1 MPDDQPMELD
11 SLSFDDAH
19 KLGNRFAAE
28 VTNTRG
34 ELVYDS
40 PVSIEV
46 EGIGTYTLTIEYDP
60 EAGLFDG
67 NHGEWGELAESSW
80 HRNTGRQQRPSGFDG
95 AARILSTRGGPVW
108 WQPPAGEK
116 ANAQLAERV
125 RRFLAEDWSFVGV
138 TLTLS
143 IPGYDDQ
150 STSLWGIESDPGAD
164 YLAEVISEMSGE
176 LEDAPGLE
184 RQTLATKLRR
194 WADVFE
200 AATHEVP
207 LHGGAEAVAEML
219 AMANTLDPK
228 PVQTHGHGRYFLKDD
243 PA

>member
-1 MPDDQPMELD
+1 MPDDQTMELD

-19 KLGNRFAAE
+19 KLGNRFASE

-34 ELVYDS
+34 EIFCDS

-46 EGIGTYTLTIEYDP
+46 EGVGTYTLRIEPDH
-60 EAGLFDG
+60 ESTLWDG
-67 NHGEWGELAESSW
+67 NTGEWGTFDWDAAQRSGD
-80 HRNTGRQQRPSGFDG
+80 RQRPSGMDG
-95 AARILSTRGGPVW
+95 AARKFDSRSGPVW
-108 WQPPAGEK
+108 WQPPAGEN
-116 ANAQLAERV
+116 ANAEMAERV
-125 RRFLAEDWSFVGV
+125 RRFLAEQWDYVGIV
-138 TLTLS
+138 LSLS
-143 IPGYDDQ
+143 IPGYEEQ
-150 STSLWGIESDPGAD
+150 STSLWAVESDPGAD